1 MSFQLFPIA
10 KETGFTASFIAAKRH
25 ISLHLASNAAT
36 SSFLS
41 EKIWKYTLPCI
52 QWACATFPACNWH
65 GGYDLMFL
73 TIRLNRTLEMMQND
87 VETSEFEYRSME
99 I

>member
-1 MSFQLFPIA
+1 
-10 KETGFTASFIAAKRH
+10 
-25 ISLHLASNAAT
+25 
-36 SSFLS
+36 
-41 EKIWKYTLPCI
+41 
-52 QWACATFPACNWH
+52 
-65 GGYDLMFL
+65 MFL